1 MALAVPPCRTVLPSW
16 ETVPLPRRVIGVEI
30 PVAALDI
37 AMSTNT
43 AEKDV
48 KTVNDLDRH
57 GHAPDVEI
65 ASVDDRP
72 PEFSE
77 EKDLRF
83 AQFCPVPS
91 QYNGLFLGSGRALAN
106 GGPAGAFIGYTITG
120 ILVSGVVISI
130 AELSALVPLSGG
142 IIRHA
147 EYFVDPALSFAQGWN
162 SIYSYL
168 ITIPAEIVAAA
179 VIVQFWT
186 TINNAVWITV
196 FGALL
201 FASNLFLVRIYG
213 ELEFTFA
220 TLKILLIVG
229 MNIMALV
236 ITCGGGPN
244 HEAYGFRFW
253 HNPGPFVQYLGHG
266 GSLGRFMG
274 FWTTFS
280 NAVYAYSGVET
291 ISMAAAET
299 RAPRRNIPRAAKRIF
314 WRVLI
319 FYGTHSAGY
328 RRVSSDDLLKSSGT
342 AAESPFVIAAERAGI
357 KAVPS
362 IINFVVLTSAWSAG
376 NSGLLNGSRTL
387 YGLAREG
394 HAPRVLKRTSRW
406 GVPYLSVIAVG
417 IFVALGYMSLS
428 ASAATVFT
436 WLQDLTSSAALV
448 GWIVICIVYL
458 RFYYAMKKQGISRDD
473 LPWKAPLQPYAA
485 WTSFI
490 SIIILLLTG
499 GYTTF
504 IHGHWD
510 TETFISAYLDIVI
523 VLALYFGYKIA
534 NNTLIVPLSEAPIRK
549 FIEIAQQ
556 QPDPPSTP
564 KAGLKKLNF
573 LWEWMN
579 IRCTRGSNSRQT

>member
-1 MALAVPPCRTVLPSW
+1 
-16 ETVPLPRRVIGVEI
+16 
-30 PVAALDI
+30 
-37 AMSTNT
+37 MSTNT

-77 EKDLRF
+77 EKDLRRGLEQRHIQMI
-83 AQFCPVPS
+83 ALAGTIGT
-91 QYNGLFLGSGRALAN
+91 GLFLGSGRALAN

-319 FYGTHSAGY
+319 FYVLSIFMVTLLVPSN
-328 RRVSSDDLLKSSGT
+328 DQDLLKSSGT

-573 LWEWMN
+573 LWE
-579 IRCTRGSNSRQT
+579 